1 MMRATLSALLISA
14 ALPTASL
21 ALCSGASIESY
32 LDADVLAEVDRISD
46 TTLNGKGLIWKAE
59 RDNEQ
64 ITFFGS
70 LHIYDPRLLPLR
82 NEARAALETAEL
94 LLVEQ
99 TTEQLQEMQRE
110 LLADPSLILL
120 PEGKTLI
127 GMIDEATWE
136 LLAEAGRARGLP
148 SPMTAR
154 FQPWYLVAAL
164 GTPPCAMPDIQ
175 AGLTGLD
182 AMVMEDANAM
192 GVETRALEDWRDSLR
207 ILYEDPIEDQI
218 DMLEMSILPPELEHA
233 LFAST
238 FDAYFAGDVARVWEL
253 SRAALTLIPD
263 ADLSHANEVFD
274 DFADGLLDDRN
285 QSWIDDLESA
295 AATGRV
301 VAVFGAAHLSG
312 DNGVLN
318 LMSQNGWQIT
328 RLDE

>member
-1 MMRATLSALLISA
+1 MRATLSALLISA

-82 NEARAALETAEL
+82 DEARAALETADL

-164 GTPPCAMPDIQ
+164 GTPPCAIPDIQ

-295 AATGRV
+295 AAEGPV

>member
-1 MMRATLSALLISA
+1 MRATLSALLISA

-82 NEARAALETAEL
+82 DEARSALESADL

-110 LLADPSLILL
+110 LMADPSLILL

-127 GMIDEATWE
+127 GMINEATWE

-182 AMVMEDANAM
+182 AMVMEDANVM

-295 AATGRV
+295 ATEGPV

>member
-1 MMRATLSALLISA
+1 MRASLPVLFISALLPSA
-14 ALPTASL
+14 SA
-21 ALCSGASIESY
+21 ALCSGASIEPY
-32 LDADVLAEVDRISD
+32 LAADVLAEVASTSD
-46 TTLNGKGLIWKAE
+46 ATPNGKGLIWKAE
-59 RDNEQ
+59 RDGEQ

-82 NEARAALETAEL
+82 DEARAALETADL

-99 TTEQLQEMQRE
+99 TADQLQEMQRE

-120 PEGKTLI
+120 PDGKTLI
-127 GMIDEATWE
+127 GMVDEATWE

-175 AGLTGLD
+175 AGLMGLD
-182 AMVMEDANAM
+182 AMVMEDADAM
-192 GVETRALEDWRDSLR
+192 GVDIRALEDWRDSLR
-207 ILYEDPIEDQI
+207 ILYEDPIEEQI

-263 ADLSHANEVFD
+263 VDLPHANKVFD
-274 DFADGLLDDRN
+274 DFADGLLDSRN
-285 QSWIDDLESA
+285 HSWIDDLEA
-295 AATGRV
+295 AAAEGPV

-312 DNGVLN
+312 ENGVLN
-318 LMSQNGWQIT
+318 LMVRNGWTIS
-328 RLDE
+328 RLD

>member
-1 MMRATLSALLISA
+1 
-14 ALPTASL
+14 
-21 ALCSGASIESY
+21 
-32 LDADVLAEVDRISD
+32 
-46 TTLNGKGLIWKAE
+46 
-59 RDNEQ
+59 
-64 ITFFGS
+64 
-70 LHIYDPRLLPLR
+70 
-82 NEARAALETAEL
+82 
-94 LLVEQ
+94 
-99 TTEQLQEMQRE
+99 MQRE
-110 LLADPSLILL
+110 LMADPSLILL

-175 AGLTGLD
+175 AGLMGLD
-182 AMVMEDANAM
+182 AMVMEDAIAM

-295 AATGRV
+295 ATEGSV

>member
-1 MMRATLSALLISA
+1 MRATLSALLISA

-82 NEARAALETAEL
+82 NEARAALETADL

-295 AATGRV
+295 AAEGPV

>member
-1 MMRATLSALLISA
+1 MRATLSALLISA

-82 NEARAALETAEL
+82 DEARSALESADL

-110 LLADPSLILL
+110 LMADPSLILL

-136 LLAEAGRARGLP
+136 LLSEAGRARGLP

-192 GVETRALEDWRDSLR
+192 GVKTRALEDWRDSLR

-238 FDAYFAGDVARVWEL
+238 FDAYFAGDVARVWDL

-318 LMSQNGWQIT
+318 LMSRNGWQIT

>member
-1 MMRATLSALLISA
+1 
-14 ALPTASL
+14 
-21 ALCSGASIESY
+21 
-32 LDADVLAEVDRISD
+32 
-46 TTLNGKGLIWKAE
+46 
-59 RDNEQ
+59 
-64 ITFFGS
+64 
-70 LHIYDPRLLPLR
+70 
-82 NEARAALETAEL
+82 
-94 LLVEQ
+94 
-99 TTEQLQEMQRE
+99 MQRE
-110 LLADPSLILL
+110 LMADPSLILL

-175 AGLTGLD
+175 AGLMGLD
-182 AMVMEDANAM
+182 AMVMEDAIAM

-295 AATGRV
+295 AAEGPV

>member
-1 MMRATLSALLISA
+1 MRATLTVLFVSSVF
-14 ALPTASL
+14 PTASL
-21 ALCSGASIESY
+21 ALCSGASIEAY
-32 LDADVLAEVDRISD
+32 LPADVLAEVERTSD
-46 TTLNGKGLIWKAE
+46 ATLNGKGLIWRAD
-59 RDNEQ
+59 RDGDQ

-82 NEARAALETAEL
+82 YKAREALDGADV

-120 PEGKTLI
+120 PEGQTLI
-127 GMIDEATWE
+127 GMIDDASWE

-182 AMVMEDANAM
+182 AMVMEDAASL

-207 ILYEDPIEDQI
+207 ILYDDPIDAQI
-218 DMLEMSILPPELEHA
+218 DMLEMSLLPPDIESA

-238 FDAYFAGDVARVWEL
+238 FDAYFAYPLLFPLCNISNSLKAKL
-253 SRAALTLIPD
+253 ALVGGPLPVVRLPLQHNHWRTKPERLKYLPLRGQYSLRNTQVHLI
-263 ADLSHANEVFD
+263 L
-274 DFADGLLDDRN
+274 DGLSETSKHSFR
-285 QSWIDDLESA
+285 
-295 AATGRV
+295 
-301 VAVFGAAHLSG
+301 HL
-312 DNGVLN
+312 LKP
-318 LMSQNGWQIT
+318 
-328 RLDE
+328 

>member
-1 MMRATLSALLISA
+1 MRATLSALLISA

-82 NEARAALETAEL
+82 NEARAALETADL

-154 FQPWYLVAAL
+154 FQPWYLVTAL

-175 AGLTGLD
+175 AGLMGLD

-192 GVETRALEDWRDSLR
+192 GVETRALEDWRGSLR
-207 ILYEDPIEDQI
+207 VLYEDPIEDQI

-263 ADLSHANEVFD
+263 TDLSHANEVFD

-295 AATGRV
+295 ATEGPV

>member
-1 MMRATLSALLISA
+1 MRATLTVLFVSSVF
-14 ALPTASL
+14 PTASL
-21 ALCSGASIESY
+21 ALCSGASIEAY
-32 LDADVLAEVDRISD
+32 LPADVLAEVERTSD
-46 TTLNGKGLIWKAE
+46 ATLNGKGLIWRAD
-59 RDNEQ
+59 RDGDQ

-82 NEARAALETAEL
+82 EKAREALDGADV

-120 PEGKTLI
+120 PEGQTLI
-127 GMIDEATWE
+127 GMIDDASWE

-182 AMVMEDANAM
+182 AMVMEDAASQ

-207 ILYEDPIEDQI
+207 ILYDDPIDAQI
-218 DMLEMSILPPELEHA
+218 DMLEMSLLPPDIESA

-238 FDAYFAGDVARVWEL
+238 FDAYFAGDVARVWDL
-253 SRAALTLIPD
+253 SRAALTLVPNV
-263 ADLSHANEVFD
+263 DLPHANKVFD
-274 DFADGLLDDRN
+274 DFAEGLLDGRN
-285 QSWIDDLESA
+285 MNWIDNIETA
-295 AATGRV
+295 AAAGPV

-318 LMSQNGWQIT
+318 LMAQNGWTIT